1 MDAGSVK
8 ELALESNQ
16 QVEVQRAPLLWV
28 MIPQMLGCV
37 WGMQREVEPVWGFIC
52 GAALLLVMFWRWHK
66 KLGLVKLTGAAA
78 ILLLSIGW
86 YELREVRGVPPEVL
100 ELPPRAVDLEVEL
113 EKVFKQSDKFE
124 RISAIGFVRKAPDEM
139 EYLQGGR
146 IYFLAYRKEIP
157 EHLIPGST
165 LLLKGIV
172 HSIDWQREEA
182 SNFRGFLEKIGI
194 YFVSTR
200 TIVSGVLSPAPTFT
214 TFCYRANQECQ
225 RILRLGRGEDAISAN
240 VHIAMMLGN
249 RSVLNAEQKEVF
261 KYSGTMHLFAISGLH
276 VGVIA
281 LALATFL
288 RWLPI
293 PIWLQT
299 VLGLGVLWF
308 YVQITG
314 AQPSAMRAFIMVGV
328 FWAGTIVL
336 RKNSPLSALVAS
348 AVIVLII
355 DPEEL
360 GQLGFQLSYAVVAV
374 ILLYGLLMAKL
385 IQDRLSPDLQFIPEE
400 SQTLPQRFFHAVKS
414 SLGGALGVCFSA
426 MLASTPLIVGYFKT
440 LVLGGVV
447 LNVLIAFIAMVT
459 IVLGGVA
466 LVLGVFQ
473 LGWFV
478 SWVNTISGWLIQ
490 GMLQMVEMAVSVPGY
505 YHHFQMRHDLLA
517 PFGVTCLILWLLVA
531 QQQRG
536 ELGIHFFWIPPV
548 GCAIYLGLACVP
560 VT

>member
-16 QVEVQRAPLLWV
+16 QVEVPRAPLLWV
-28 MIPQMLGCV
+28 MIPQMLGYV
-37 WGMQREVEPVWGFIC
+37 GGMQREVDPMWACLGGV
-52 GAALLLVMFWRWHK
+52 LLLMVMFWRRSK

-78 ILLLSIGW
+78 ILLLSVGW
-86 YELREVRGVPPEVL
+86 YEFREVRGVPPEVL
-100 ELPPRAVDLEVEL
+100 DLPPRAVDLQVEVE
-113 EKVFKQSDKFE
+113 KIFKQSDKFE
-124 RISAIGFVRKAPDEM
+124 RISAIGFVRKAPVEM

-146 IYFLAYRKEIP
+146 IYFLAYRKEIEEP
-157 EHLIPGST
+157 LIPGST

-172 HSIDWQREEA
+172 HSIEWEREEA

-194 YFVSTR
+194 YFVANR
-200 TIVSGVLSPAPTFT
+200 AIVSEIVSPAPAFT
-214 TFCYRANQECQ
+214 SFCYRANQECQ
-225 RILRLGRGEDAISAN
+225 RILRLGRGEESIPAN

-249 RSVLNAEQKEVF
+249 RSVLNPEQKEVF

-281 LALATFL
+281 FSLATFL

-293 PIWLQT
+293 PVWLQT

-328 FWAGTIVL
+328 FWAGTLVL
-336 RKNSPLSALVAS
+336 RKTSPLSALVAS
-348 AVIVLII
+348 AVLVLLI

-374 ILLYGLLMAKL
+374 ILLYGLPIAKA

-400 SQTLPQRFFHAVKS
+400 SQTFLQRFFHGVKC
-414 SLGGALGVCFSA
+414 SLGGAFGVCFAA
-426 MLASTPLIVGYFKT
+426 MLASTPLIVGYFQT
-440 LVLGGVV
+440 LVLGGVI

-459 IVLGGVA
+459 IVLGGVS
-466 LVLGVFQ
+466 LVLGVGQ
-473 LGWFV
+473 LGWLV
-478 SWVNTISGWLIQ
+478 SWINTVSGWLIQ
-490 GMLQMVEMAVSVPGY
+490 GMLKMVEMAVSVPGY
-505 YHHFQMRHDLLA
+505 YHHFQLRHDLMA
-517 PFGVTCLILWLLVA
+517 PVGVTCLILWLLAA
-531 QQQRG
+531 QQQRKQ
-536 ELGIHFFWIPPV
+536 LGIHFFWIPPL